1 MNQMGEYDDIIRLPH
16 HVSKK
21 HPPMTLEKRAAQFQP
36 FAALTGYYDAVEEE
50 GRLTERQIEPDQD
63 MLAALDG
70 KLAVLQEMIHEQP
83 AVTVKYFEPDEKKD
97 GGAYLCVTGRL
108 KKIDATVRR
117 IILDVQD
124 TTGSAQAQIQ
134 KQIQI
139 QIGRILDI
147 QLD

>member
-21 HPPMTLEKRAAQFQP
+21 HPQMPLEKRAAQFQP
-36 FAALTGYYDAVEEE
+36 FAALTGYYDAVEET
-50 GRLTERQIEPDQD
+50 GRQTERQIEPDQD

-70 KLAVLQEMIHEQP
+70 KLAVLQEMIREQP

-124 TTGSAQAQIQ
+124 TTGSAQAQNQ
-134 KQIQI
+134 KQI

-147 QLD
+147 QPD